1 MFKVDSCT
9 ISISCM
15 SLPLLLFPSL
25 HFDGIALWGGMAW
38 ELGVREGSRY
48 QTEVEF
54 ASRVNFSIFTHF
66 LCFFSLKLLKLGEI
80 DGVKFLAWKSGSVK
94 FWTNSLSE
102 RELLFHE
109 IVNLRKHSLAEHW
122 TPFWFWKWVWTM
134 NNEKPPFH
142 RFW

>member
-80 DGVKFLAWKSGSVK
+80 SLKMQRCKILDKFHICYQIGWIFGAIPKSL
-94 FWTNSLSE
+94 WTLSP
-102 RELLFHE
+102 H
-109 IVNLRKHSLAEHW
+109 
-122 TPFWFWKWVWTM
+122 FWKIILQIFY
-134 NNEKPPFH
+134 NGYGRIYARRH
-142 RFW
+142 RPGSIS